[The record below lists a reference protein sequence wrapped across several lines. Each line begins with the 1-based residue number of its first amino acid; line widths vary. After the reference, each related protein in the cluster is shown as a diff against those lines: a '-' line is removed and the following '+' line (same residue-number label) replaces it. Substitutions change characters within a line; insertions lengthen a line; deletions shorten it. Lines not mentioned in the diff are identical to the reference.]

1 MTISCQVV
9 TVLDQPSIP
18 VKTDNSTVL
27 ILGVVG
33 LGLLYIA
40 KKK

>member
-18 VKTDNSTVL
+18 VKTDNSAILV
-27 ILGVVG
+27 LGVVG
-33 LGLLYIA
+33 LGLLYVV

>member
-1 MTISCQVV
+1 MTISCQTVI
-9 TVLDQPSIP
+9 VLDQPSIP
-18 VKTDNSTVL
+18 TEADNSAIL